1 MENNPALQELWS
13 KVMAVLEQE
22 LSSAAIE
29 RWFKNIEPG
38 EIRDGKL
45 IICVPDDF
53 FKGWIED
60 NYSNLI
66 GNALKQCN
74 SPVTEFLL
82 EVKKITFE
90 PASVAFEDPRISS
103 SYESVSLSR
112 EGSGGSGRS
121 GAQPNLNPQYTL
133 GEFVVGPS
141 NRFAHAACIAVA
153 EQPAKAY
160 NPLFIYG
167 PVGLGKTHLMQAIG
181 HEVYRRNPNTR
192 VLYITSEKFTNQLI
206 SSIQNQTTQQFR
218 EKYRNVDILLIDDIH
233 FIAGKEA
240 TQEEFFHTFNALYDN
255 HKQIIVSSDRTPKEI
270 INMEERLISRFE
282 WGLVT
287 DIQKP
292 DFETRSAILRKKAE
306 RHRIPVPD
314 EVTNFIAE
322 VVTSNIRELEGSL
335 MRVVAYAEL
344 TNQAIQP
351 SLAQEVLKKSIQE
364 SEKAIT
370 PDLIK
375 NKVVDY
381 FSIKISDMTSS
392 KRSKNIVYP
401 RQIAMYLCRELTDL
415 SLPEIGGLFGGKDHT
430 TILHAC
436 DKIKLGL
443 ERDKTLR
450 ETISRLK
457 QEIGV

>member
-1 MENNPALQELWS
+1 
-13 KVMAVLEQE
+13 MAVLEQE

-53 FKGWIED
+53 FKSWIED
-60 NYSNLI
+60 NYSSLI

-74 SPVTEFLL
+74 SPVTDFLL
-82 EVKKITFE
+82 EVKKITFT
-90 PASVAFEDPRISS
+90 PTSVAFEDPRISS
-103 SYESVSLSR
+103 SYESVALSQ
-112 EGSGGSGRS
+112 GNSSGSGRS

-181 HEVYRRNPNTR
+181 HEVYRKNPNTR

-240 TQEEFFHTFNALYDN
+240 TQEEFFFFFYALYDN
-255 HKQIIVSSDRTPKEI
+255 HKQIIVSSDRTPKDI

-335 MRVVAYAEL
+335 MR
-344 TNQAIQP
+344 
-351 SLAQEVLKKSIQE
+351 
-364 SEKAIT
+364 
-370 PDLIK
+370 
-375 NKVVDY
+375 
-381 FSIKISDMTSS
+381 
-392 KRSKNIVYP
+392 
-401 RQIAMYLCRELTDL
+401 
-415 SLPEIGGLFGGKDHT
+415 
-430 TILHAC
+430 
-436 DKIKLGL
+436 
-443 ERDKTLR
+443 
-450 ETISRLK
+450 
-457 QEIGV
+457 